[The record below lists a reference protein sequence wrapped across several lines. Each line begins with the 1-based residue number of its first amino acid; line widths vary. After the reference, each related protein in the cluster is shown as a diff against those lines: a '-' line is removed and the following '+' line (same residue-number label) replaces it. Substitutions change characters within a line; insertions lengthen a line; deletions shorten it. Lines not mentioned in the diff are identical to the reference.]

1 MSPFAFS
8 DFPKT
13 RGTVF
18 SPSLLKYDTLFLPI
32 PICGIGRFRLAL
44 TKAEDLALLCRIR
57 LCALSD
63 FFYGSLPSSLC

>member
-18 SPSLLKYDTLFLPI
+18 RPSLLKYDTLFLPV
-32 PICGIGRFRLAL
+32 PICGNKRFRLAL
-44 TKAEDLALLCRIR
+44 VK
-57 LCALSD
+57 
-63 FFYGSLPSSLC
+63 G